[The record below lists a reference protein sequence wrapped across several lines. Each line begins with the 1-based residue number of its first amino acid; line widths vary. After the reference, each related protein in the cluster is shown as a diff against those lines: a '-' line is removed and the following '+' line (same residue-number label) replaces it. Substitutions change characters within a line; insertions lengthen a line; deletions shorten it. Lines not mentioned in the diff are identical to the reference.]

1 MAHRATRRTGEH
13 AAHNARG
20 APVNLWRNVG
30 ATLAKVCR
38 SVTGATGLAIV
49 VLVLLCALFAPWIA
63 THNPNALDVMNRF
76 ATPSGAH
83 WFGTDHL
90 GRDLFSRMVH
100 GASVAMVVA
109 ISAIALALTIGTALG
124 ILAAY
129 LPARSERFVL
139 ILFDVISSFP
149 SVVLALA
156 VVAVFGPSLGIVVFI
171 VALTLVPH
179 FGRVARSQTLTL
191 KSAPFLEAERIL
203 GASWPR
209 LVLSHILPNIVGPL
223 VILASMDIPV
233 VITIEA
239 GLSFL
244 GLGVRPPLAS
254 WGTLIQDGYQYL
266 SQSWVPVVV
275 SSVSLAVATLG
286 FTLFGEALRDAVDP
300 RIGREH

>member
-1 MAHRATRRTGEH
+1 MNFLG
-13 AAHNARG
+13 G
-20 APVNLWRNVG
+20 VV
-30 ATLAKVCR
+30 ATLRKVC
-38 SVTGATGLAIV
+38 SSLTGATGLVIV
-49 VLVLLCALFAPWIA
+49 ALVLLCAIFAPWVA
-63 THNPNALDVMNRF
+63 THNPDALDVMNRF
-76 ATPSGAH
+76 KAPSGAH
-83 WFGTDHL
+83 WLGTDQL
-90 GRDLFSRMVH
+90 GRDLYSRMVH
-100 GASVAMVVA
+100 GASVAMMVA
-109 ISAIALALTIGTALG
+109 ISSIGIALGLGTALG
-124 ILAAY
+124 ILAGY

-139 ILFDVISSFP
+139 IVFDVISSFP

-156 VVAVFGPSLGIVVFI
+156 IVAVFGPSLLIVVVI
-171 VALTLVPH
+171 VAITLVPH
-179 FGRVARSQTLTL
+179 FGRVARSQVLTL

-203 GASWPR
+203 GASWGR
-209 LVLSHILPNIVGPL
+209 MVLFHVLPNILGPL

-233 VITIEA
+233 VISIEA

-275 SSVSLAVATLG
+275 SSLALALATLG

>member
-1 MAHRATRRTGEH
+1 MRLA
-13 AAHNARG
+13 
-20 APVNLWRNVG
+20 RNVWAVLRKVG
-30 ATLAKVCR
+30 A
-38 SVTGATGLAIV
+38 SVTGASGMAV
-49 VLVLLCALFAPWIA
+49 VALVLLCALLAPWVA
-63 THNPNALDVMNRF
+63 THNPDALDVMNRF
-76 ATPSGAH
+76 AAPSWSH
-83 WFGTDHL
+83 WLGTDHL

-100 GASVAMVVA
+100 GASVAMRVA
-109 ISAIALALTIGTALG
+109 LASIAIALSLGCALG
-124 ILAAY
+124 IAAAF

-149 SVVLALA
+149 SLVLALA
-156 VVAVFGPSLGIVVFI
+156 VVAVFGPSLLIVVLI

-179 FGRVARSQTLTL
+179 FGRVARSQTLAL

-203 GASWPR
+203 GASHLRIVW
-209 LVLSHILPNIVGPL
+209 SHVLPNIMGPL
-223 VILASMDIPV
+223 VILASMDVPV

-254 WGTLIQDGYQYL
+254 WGSLIQDGYQYL

-275 SSVSLAVATLG
+275 SSSALALATLG

-300 RIGREH
+300 RIGREL